1 MERERER
8 EKWDGTLAEFGEKPI
23 PPRWIDRFRV
33 IAIEELGERGRK
45 GQGER
50 DAKHLL
56 TKPPSSSSSYFL
68 LLPFVSREVVSP
80 EIHKLRIFRR
90 VENFRII

>member
-56 TKPPSSSSSYFL
+56 TKPSFL
-68 LLPFVSREVVSP
+68 LLLLPPSTVCIARGSFSRNP
-80 EIHKLRIFRR
+80 
-90 VENFRII
+90 

>member
-56 TKPPSSSSSYFL
+56 TKPSFLLLL

>member
-56 TKPPSSSSSYFL
+56 TKPSFLL

>member
-56 TKPPSSSSSYFL
+56 TKPSFLLL